1 MVISASLSVLVHS
14 MSRPDPAEAPDVGP
28 PGDQSRYGRRRGTT
42 FVPAGGVRDDGG
54 SISAYCAV
62 MAATAHRLIAA
73 LRRPGPLRDVAVAGV
88 TAIGGVE
95 LVLGYARK
103 FGHLPGAAWW
113 ALVGVQLVSAACLL
127 ARRRAPLSVALA
139 VAALSVVAAT
149 PAAAPATYAVFAYG
163 SPARRAWVV
172 TFAMAAVTARPWMLD
187 VSRTPDGGLTVDL
200 QLMLVAVVIAAAL
213 GLRRRR
219 ADARDV
225 RAARDRALFVE
236 QARADER
243 ARLAAE
249 MHDVITHRVSL
260 MVLQAGALQV
270 STNDD
275 TVRQQADEL
284 RRSGQRALGE
294 LRELLSVIRHGVPTE
309 PRHQAQPALLD
320 LTDLVAAS
328 RGVGIPVEYVADGG
342 PLVMSAVVARTAY
355 RVVQESLTNVRK
367 HAPGA
372 TVQLTVRCEHDSLR
386 LTVHNTRSAAATGQL
401 GDTGASGGL
410 HGLRQRV
417 ELVNGSLEAG
427 PRPDGGFEVCAV
439 LPTGAIR

>member
-1 MVISASLSVLVHS
+1 
-14 MSRPDPAEAPDVGP
+14 
-28 PGDQSRYGRRRGTT
+28 
-42 FVPAGGVRDDGG
+42 
-54 SISAYCAV
+54 
-62 MAATAHRLIAA
+62 MAASAHRFFAA
-73 LRRPGPLRDVAVAGV
+73 LHRPGPTRDIAVAGA
-88 TAIGGVE
+88 TALGGVG
-95 LVLGYARK
+95 LVLGDPRK
-103 FGHLPGAAWW
+103 FGHLPGVAWW
-113 ALVGVQLVSAACLL
+113 ALVGVQLLSAACLL
-127 ARRRAPLSVALA
+127 ARGRAPLTVALA

-163 SPARRAWVV
+163 SPARRAWMV

-187 VSRTPDGGLTVDL
+187 VSRTHDGGFTVNF

-219 ADARDV
+219 ADARNA
-225 RAARDRALFVE
+225 RAARDRALYAE

-294 LRELLSVIRHGVPTE
+294 LRELLSVIRQGVPTE
-309 PRHQAQPALLD
+309 PRHQAEPALLD

-328 RGVGIPVEYVADGG
+328 RGVGIPVEYIADGS
-342 PLVMSAVVARTAY
+342 PLVMSTVVARTAY

-372 TVQLTVRCEHDSLR
+372 TVQLTVRCENDSLL
-386 LTVHNTRSAAATGQL
+386 LTVHNTGSAAATGQL
-401 GDTGASGGL
+401 GDTGANGGL

-439 LPTGAIR
+439 LPTGGTR

>member
-1 MVISASLSVLVHS
+1 
-14 MSRPDPAEAPDVGP
+14 
-28 PGDQSRYGRRRGTT
+28 
-42 FVPAGGVRDDGG
+42 
-54 SISAYCAV
+54 
-62 MAATAHRLIAA
+62 MAAPAHRFVAA
-73 LRRPGPLRDVAVAGV
+73 LRRPGPLRDIAVVGV
-88 TAIGGVE
+88 TALGGVA
-95 LVLGYARK
+95 LVLGDARR
-103 FGHLPGAAWW
+103 FGHLLGVAWW
-113 ALVGVQLVSAACLL
+113 VLVGVQLVSAACLF
-127 ARRRAPLSVALA
+127 ARGRAPLTVALA

-163 SPARRAWVV
+163 SPVRRAWMV
-172 TFAMAAVTARPWMLD
+172 TVAMAAVTARPWMLD
-187 VSRTPDGGLTVDL
+187 ISRTRDGGYTVNL

-225 RAARDRALFVE
+225 RAARDRALYAE

-270 STNDD
+270 STSDD
-275 TVRQQADEL
+275 AVRQQADEL

-294 LRELLSVIRHGVPTE
+294 LRELLSVIRQGVPTE
-309 PRHQAQPALLD
+309 PTHQAEPALLD

-328 RGVGIPVEYVADGG
+328 RGVGIPVEYIADGA
-342 PLVMSAVVARTAY
+342 PLVMSTVVARTAY
-355 RVVQESLTNVRK
+355 RIVQESLTNVRK
-367 HAPGA
+367 HAPDT
-372 TVQLTVRCEHDSLR
+372 TVRLTVRCENGSLR
-386 LTVHNTRSAAATGQL
+386 LSVRNSGSATTTGQL
-401 GDTGASGGL
+401 GGTGASGGL

-439 LPTGAIR
+439 LPTGATR

>member
-1 MVISASLSVLVHS
+1 M
-14 MSRPDPAEAPDVGP
+14 G
-28 PGDQSRYGRRRGTT
+28 
-42 FVPAGGVRDDGG
+42 
-54 SISAYCAV
+54 
-62 MAATAHRLIAA
+62 ATARPFIAA
-73 LRRPGPLRDVAVAGV
+73 LRRPGPLRDIVMAGA
-88 TAIGGVE
+88 TALGGVV
-95 LVLGYARK
+95 LVLGDGRK
-103 FGHLPGAAWW
+103 FGHLPGVAWW
-113 ALVGVQLVSAACLL
+113 APVGVQLLSAACLL
-127 ARRRAPLSVALA
+127 ARGRAPLTVALA

-163 SPARRAWVV
+163 LPARRAWMV
-172 TFAMAAVTARPWMLD
+172 TFAMAAVAARPWMLE
-187 VSRTPDGGLTVDL
+187 VSHTRDGGLTVDL

-219 ADARDV
+219 ADARNA
-225 RAARDRALFVE
+225 RAARDRALYVE

-275 TVRQQADEL
+275 AVREQADEL
-284 RRSGQRALGE
+284 RRSGQQALGE
-294 LRELLSVIRHGVPTE
+294 LRELLSMIRQGVPTE
-309 PRHQAQPALLD
+309 PRHRAEPAVLD

-328 RGVGIPVEYVADGG
+328 RGVGIPVEYRADGS
-342 PLVMSAVVARTAY
+342 PLVMSTVVARTAY

-367 HAPGA
+367 HAQGA
-372 TVQLTVRCEHDSLR
+372 TVQLTVRCENDTLL
-386 LTVHNTRSAAATGQL
+386 LTVRNTGSAAATVQL
-401 GDTGASGGL
+401 GDTGTGGGL

-427 PRPDGGFEVCAV
+427 PRPDGAFEVCAV
-439 LPTGAIR
+439 LPTGATR